1 MASGMPNAYRQR
13 KRVAMLT
20 EKFLLGRGREELG
33 DDEKRVIEESVAAV
47 RTLPGRTQLV
57 RAGERV
63 EQSTLLLEGFICRY
77 MDDREG
83 QRQLVAVHVPGDF
96 VDLHAFPMKRL
107 DHDVATLGPV
117 KVATFEHRTLTTIT
131 ERFPHLTRMLWFSTL
146 LDAAMHR
153 EWIFRLGRLGAEGRL
168 AHLFSELHARL
179 DMVGMARD
187 GVFQL
192 PMTQPDL
199 AEACGITGVHVN
211 RVLRVLR
218 ERGALTFKNGQV
230 RILDRKALETIA
242 EFEPDYLYASH
253 VA

>member
-1 MASGMPNAYRQR
+1 
-13 KRVAMLT
+13 MLT
-20 EKFLLGRGREELG
+20 EKFLLGRGRDELSA
-33 DDEKRVIEESVAAV
+33 DEKQTIEDSVSAV
-47 RTLPGRTQLV
+47 RTLPSRTLLV

-63 EQSTLLLEGFICRY
+63 EHSTLLLEGFICRY

-117 KVATFEHRTLTTIT
+117 KIATFEHKTLETIT
-131 ERFPHLTRMLWFSTL
+131 ERFPHLTRMLWYSTL

-168 AHLFSELHARL
+168 AHLLCELNARL
-179 DMVGMARD
+179 EMVGLAKD
-187 GVFQL
+187 GVYAL
-192 PMTQPDL
+192 AMTQPDL

-218 ERGALTFKNGQV
+218 EREALTFKNNEV
-230 RILDRKALETIA
+230 RILDRKALEAIA
-242 EFEPDYLYASH
+242 EFEPAYLYAGRS
-253 VA
+253 VRGETR

>member
-1 MASGMPNAYRQR
+1 
-13 KRVAMLT
+13 MLT
-20 EKFLLGRGREELG
+20 EKFLLGRGREKLS
-33 DDEKRVIEESVAAV
+33 DDETRVIEDSVATV
-47 RTLPGRTQLV
+47 RSLPGRTQLV
-57 RAGERV
+57 RAGERI

-117 KVATFEHRTLTTIT
+117 KVAIFEHRTLTTIT

-168 AHLFSELHARL
+168 AHLFSELNVRL
-179 DMVGMARD
+179 EMVGMARD
-187 GVFQL
+187 GAFQL

-218 ERGALTFKNGQV
+218 ERGALTFKSGQV
-230 RILDRKALETIA
+230 RILDRKVLETIA
-242 EFEPDYLYASH
+242 EFEPDYLYATHTS
-253 VA
+253 

>member
-1 MASGMPNAYRQR
+1 
-13 KRVAMLT
+13 MLT
-20 EKFLLGRGREELG
+20 EKFLLGRGRDELS
-33 DDEKRVIEESVAAV
+33 DDEKRTIEDSVAAL
-47 RTLPGRTQLV
+47 RTLPGRTLLV

-63 EQSTLLLEGFICRY
+63 EHSTLLLEGFICRY
-77 MDDREG
+77 MDDRDG

-117 KVATFEHRTLTTIT
+117 KVATFDHRTLETIT
-131 ERFPHLTRMLWFSTL
+131 ERFPHLTRMLWYSTL

-168 AHLFSELHARL
+168 AHLLCELNARL
-179 DMVGMARD
+179 EMVGLAKD
-187 GVFQL
+187 GVYAL

-218 ERGALTFKNGQV
+218 EREALTFRNNEV
-230 RILDRKALETIA
+230 RILDRKALDAIA
-242 EFEPDYLYASH
+242 EFEPAYLYASRTNPGETR
-253 VA
+253 